1 MLKRL
6 GWLIGLSQRSR
17 QTKALDAHPYVA
29 TRVVKPVLMVDTV
42 QEIAVYIH
50 RFHNL
55 DLFQQGWYQIK
66 ISMRW
71 EDGDNNKSCGIPS
84 RVVQYE
90 ALDSSSN
97 DSSGVW
103 KIDDKDNSFLTQPFR
118 IKYARQDVRLC
129 MMVSFTMPLQRYEGP
144 ATSAVILRFEL
155 LYSPIV
161 ENISLA
167 HSDDSPAS
175 VHDFRIPPK
184 ALSGVHSYCPVHFDT
199 FHAVLIDVSV
209 HVSVMKS
216 ASYKRP
222 AVLSSD
228 ASSGKSLSSGNSQSS
243 KKVYL
248 GSFVL
253 SALPLILFSSISRVS
268 LILKHRHTHPKVVT
282 RVIQRSR
289 QTKTLDAHPYVATRV
304 VKPVLMVDTVQ
315 EIAVYIHRFHN
326 LDLFQQGWYQIKI
339 SMRWE
344 DGDNN
349 KSCGIPSRVVQYE
362 APDSSSND
370 SSGVWKIDDKDN
382 SFLTQPF
389 RIKYARQDVRLCMM
403 VSFTMPLQ
411 RYEGPA
417 TSAVIL
423 RFELLY
429 SPIVE
434 NISLAHSDDSPA
446 SVHDFRI
453 PPKALSGVHSY
464 CPVHFDTFHAVLI
477 DVSVHVSVMK
487 SASYKRPAVLSSD
500 ASSGKSLSSGNSQ
513 SSKKAFAQ
521 IAPADKLVSF
531 VKALLGARD
540 TLLEEM
546 QKLSKAIDQTIDL
559 SEFVSTMDKTLLSDA
574 ASTEKTVDVEGSG
587 QGKQQNNLELKTSLD
602 LESDDWLH
610 NFSKEHLSRTFHL
623 LGTQL
628 HYLWNTFLTFHR
640 DNNTKILEYLRDTWT
655 KDRRAEWSIW
665 MVYSKVEMPHHFIS
679 GVDDT
684 SNHSSHKRVTS
695 ALKLNDPAQVAATRA
710 ELHRRSIAQMR
721 INNRTVQDMHIFGD
735 PMRVPIVIIER
746 VWNAPRRTFSE
757 NSYMRHVD
765 KIDSSLLNGHD
776 DESGTRKHNNSQH
789 GGRELKIVVFG
800 HHLDLRLI
808 RNQWL
813 LIDPKI
819 ECLMSEANEDKTHGD
834 FREMG
839 QRLAQEVVSFFKRKM
854 DKHSRY
860 GRLKKVKLSFVGHSI
875 GNVIIRTALAVMR
888 VVVKVY
894 PAAFA
899 QIAPADK
906 LVSFV
911 KALLGA
917 RDTLLEEMQKLSK
930 AIDQTIDL
938 SEFVS
943 TMDKTLL
950 SDSTEK
956 TVDEGKQQNNLELHA
971 SLDLESDDWLHN
983 FSKEHL
989 SRTFHLLGTQLHYLW
1004 NTFLTFHRDNNTK
1017 ILEYLRD
1024 TWTKDRRAEWS
1035 IWMVYSKVEM
1045 PHHFISGVDDVSN
1058 HSSHKRVTSALKLND
1073 PAQVAATRAELH
1085 RRSIAQM
1092 RINNR
1097 AVQDMHIFG
1106 DPMRVPIVII
1116 ERVWNAPRRTFSENS
1131 YMRHVDKIDSS
1142 LLNGHDDESGTRK
1155 HNNSQHGGREL
1166 KIVVFVHG
1174 FQASTILNF

>member
-17 QTKALDAHPYVA
+17 QTKTLDAHPYVA

-222 AVLSSD
+222 AVLSS
-228 ASSGKSLSSGNSQSS
+228 
-243 KKVYL
+243 
-248 GSFVL
+248 
-253 SALPLILFSSISRVS
+253 
-268 LILKHRHTHPKVVT
+268 
-282 RVIQRSR
+282 
-289 QTKTLDAHPYVATRV
+289 
-304 VKPVLMVDTVQ
+304 
-315 EIAVYIHRFHN
+315 E
-326 LDLFQQGWYQIKI
+326 
-339 SMRWE
+339 
-344 DGDNN
+344 
-349 KSCGIPSRVVQYE
+349 
-362 APDSSSND
+362 
-370 SSGVWKIDDKDN
+370 
-382 SFLTQPF
+382 
-389 RIKYARQDVRLCMM
+389 
-403 VSFTMPLQ
+403 
-411 RYEGPA
+411 
-417 TSAVIL
+417 
-423 RFELLY
+423 
-429 SPIVE
+429 
-434 NISLAHSDDSPA
+434 
-446 SVHDFRI
+446 
-453 PPKALSGVHSY
+453 
-464 CPVHFDTFHAVLI
+464 
-477 DVSVHVSVMK
+477 
-487 SASYKRPAVLSSD
+487 

-546 QKLSKAIDQTIDL
+546 QKLSKAT
-559 SEFVSTMDKTLLSDA
+559 
-574 ASTEKTVDVEGSG
+574 
-587 QGKQQNNLELKTSLD
+587 
-602 LESDDWLH
+602 
-610 NFSKEHLSRTFHL
+610 
-623 LGTQL
+623 
-628 HYLWNTFLTFHR
+628 
-640 DNNTKILEYLRDTWT
+640 
-655 KDRRAEWSIW
+655 
-665 MVYSKVEMPHHFIS
+665 
-679 GVDDT
+679 
-684 SNHSSHKRVTS
+684 
-695 ALKLNDPAQVAATRA
+695 
-710 ELHRRSIAQMR
+710 
-721 INNRTVQDMHIFGD
+721 
-735 PMRVPIVIIER
+735 
-746 VWNAPRRTFSE
+746 
-757 NSYMRHVD
+757 
-765 KIDSSLLNGHD
+765 
-776 DESGTRKHNNSQH
+776 
-789 GGRELKIVVFG
+789 
-800 HHLDLRLI
+800 
-808 RNQWL
+808 
-813 LIDPKI
+813 
-819 ECLMSEANEDKTHGD
+819 
-834 FREMG
+834 
-839 QRLAQEVVSFFKRKM
+839 
-854 DKHSRY
+854 
-860 GRLKKVKLSFVGHSI
+860 
-875 GNVIIRTALAVMR
+875 
-888 VVVKVY
+888 
-894 PAAFA
+894 
-899 QIAPADK
+899 
-906 LVSFV
+906 
-911 KALLGA
+911 
-917 RDTLLEEMQKLSK
+917 
-930 AIDQTIDL
+930 DQTIDL

-1131 YMRHVDKIDSS
+1131 YMRHVDKIDSDGFKNII
-1142 LLNGHDDESGTRK
+1142 LLSSPQDGYVPYHSARIQSCQPASFDNSKRGVAFLEMLNNCMDQIRGPSPETPHHQRVFMRCDVNFDTTLYGRNLNSFIGRAAHIEFLESDIFARFIMW
-1155 HNNSQHGGREL
+1155 S
-1166 KIVVFVHG
+1166 
-1174 FQASTILNF
+1174 FQDLFR

>member
-17 QTKALDAHPYVA
+17 QTKTLDAHPYVA

-222 AVLSSD
+222 ALLSSD
-228 ASSGKSLSSGNSQSS
+228 ASSGKSL
-243 KKVYL
+243 
-248 GSFVL
+248 
-253 SALPLILFSSISRVS
+253 A
-268 LILKHRHTHPKVVT
+268 
-282 RVIQRSR
+282 
-289 QTKTLDAHPYVATRV
+289 
-304 VKPVLMVDTVQ
+304 
-315 EIAVYIHRFHN
+315 
-326 LDLFQQGWYQIKI
+326 
-339 SMRWE
+339 
-344 DGDNN
+344 
-349 KSCGIPSRVVQYE
+349 
-362 APDSSSND
+362 
-370 SSGVWKIDDKDN
+370 
-382 SFLTQPF
+382 
-389 RIKYARQDVRLCMM
+389 
-403 VSFTMPLQ
+403 
-411 RYEGPA
+411 
-417 TSAVIL
+417 
-423 RFELLY
+423 
-429 SPIVE
+429 
-434 NISLAHSDDSPA
+434 
-446 SVHDFRI
+446 
-453 PPKALSGVHSY
+453 
-464 CPVHFDTFHAVLI
+464 
-477 DVSVHVSVMK
+477 
-487 SASYKRPAVLSSD
+487 
-500 ASSGKSLSSGNSQ
+500 SGNSQ

-546 QKLSKAIDQTIDL
+546 QRLSKAIDQTIDL
-559 SEFVSTMDKTLLSDA
+559 SEFVSTMDKTLLSDSA
-574 ASTEKTVDVEGSG
+574 PTEKSVDVEGSG
-587 QGKQQNNLELKTSLD
+587 QGKQQNNLELHASLD

-640 DNNTKILEYLRDTWT
+640 DNNTKILEHLRDTWT

-684 SNHSSHKRVTS
+684 SNHSSRKRVTS
-695 ALKLNDPAQVAATRA
+695 ALKLNDPVQVAATRA

-721 INNRTVQDMHIFGD
+721 INNRAVQDMHIFGD

-789 GGRELKIVVFG
+789 SGRELKIVVFVHGFQG

-875 GNVIIRTALAVMR
+875 GNVIIRTALADSLMDPYR
-888 VVVKVY
+888 KY
-894 PAAFA
+894 LHTYISLSGPHLGYLYSSNSLFNSGLWLLK
-899 QIAPADK
+899 K
-906 LVSFV
+906 LKSTQVIHQ
-911 KALLGA
+911 L
-917 RDTLLEEMQKLSK
+917 TLTDDPDLQNTFFYKLCK
-930 AIDQTIDL
+930 Q
-938 SEFVS
+938 
-943 TMDKTLL
+943 KTLDGFKNIILL
-950 SDSTEK
+950 SSPQDGYVPYHSARIQSCQPASFDNSKRGVAFLEML
-956 TVDEGKQQNNLELHA
+956 NNCMDQIRGPSPETPHHQRVFMRCDVNFDTTLYGRNLNSFIGRAAHIEF
-971 SLDLESDDWLHN
+971 LESDI
-983 FSKEHL
+983 FA
-989 SRTFHLLGTQLHYLW
+989 RF
-1004 NTFLTFHRDNNTK
+1004 
-1017 ILEYLRD
+1017 IM
-1024 TWTKDRRAEWS
+1024 WS
-1035 IWMVYSKVEM
+1035 
-1045 PHHFISGVDDVSN
+1045 F
-1058 HSSHKRVTSALKLND
+1058 
-1073 PAQVAATRAELH
+1073 
-1085 RRSIAQM
+1085 
-1092 RINNR
+1092 
-1097 AVQDMHIFG
+1097 QDLF
-1106 DPMRVPIVII
+1106 R
-1116 ERVWNAPRRTFSENS
+1116 
-1131 YMRHVDKIDSS
+1131 
-1142 LLNGHDDESGTRK
+1142 
-1155 HNNSQHGGREL
+1155 
-1166 KIVVFVHG
+1166 
-1174 FQASTILNF
+1174 